1 MNSRYI
7 TFPLVADAQALIQRA
22 FEFMQTKFIGWV
34 PAEGNLDTAII
45 ESVAGEGADVA
56 ALTTQVPK
64 TIFGYIGQTMF
75 DVPVLSATTALF
87 HSTWNLSDNLGH
99 TIVAGTQIGIRNT
112 TGDLIPFMVLTDVIV
127 TAGTV
132 ATATG
137 AVTCVAIN
145 TGSDANGLGVI
156 GGVVELIDPLAW
168 VDNIVQT
175 DIPDGG
181 TDGETADAY
190 LDRLSMKLKTIAP
203 RPIIP
208 RDFEIMARDIAG
220 VQRATAIDGLDITA
234 NTTGNEKTIGLFAL
248 DATGQPIS
256 PTLKTDVE
264 TYLESQREINFNVQ
278 MGDASLHRIG
288 VNVHVQTL
296 PGWATADVAARV
308 VLNLE
313 NYLNPARWSPDPTDN
328 PNAPVTWVNDGTIR
342 YLELAQV
349 VNLVPGVR
357 YVTTGPTVG
366 AAGGSLSAADYS
378 LSGRA
383 PLPYT
388 NPGDVVCIA
397 T

>member
-127 TAGTV
+127 PAGTV

-208 RDFEIMARDIAG
+208 RDFEIMARDI
-220 VQRATAIDGLDITA
+220 TAILQAPDRSLRRKYHPHLVVDAQIRSTAINISLDHSIDRDR
-234 NTTGNEKTIGLFAL
+234 G
-248 DATGQPIS
+248 
-256 PTLKTDVE
+256 
-264 TYLESQREINFNVQ
+264 
-278 MGDASLHRIG
+278 
-288 VNVHVQTL
+288 
-296 PGWATADVAARV
+296 
-308 VLNLE
+308 
-313 NYLNPARWSPDPTDN
+313 ARW
-328 PNAPVTWVNDGTIR
+328 DGPQAIEQLDR
-342 YLELAQV
+342 LSK
-349 VNLVPGVR
+349 
-357 YVTTGPTVG
+357 VG
-366 AAGGSLSAADYS
+366 HLNGD
-378 LSGRA
+378 RA
-383 PLPYT
+383 PIESHRCT
-388 NPGDVVCIA
+388 GFIGDGA
-397 T
+397 L